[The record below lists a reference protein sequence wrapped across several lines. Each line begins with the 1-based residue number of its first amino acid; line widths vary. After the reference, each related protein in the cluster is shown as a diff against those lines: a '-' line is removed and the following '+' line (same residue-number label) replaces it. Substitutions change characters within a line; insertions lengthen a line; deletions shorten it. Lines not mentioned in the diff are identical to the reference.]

1 MLRILKI
8 CHLTTNKVSSKELA
22 FLFDFSFFIEYNI
35 DIQKEKNMN
44 NESKGLLNK
53 VKPSMD
59 MVLTGLATSTI
70 IGGIIFSNIELSTLG
85 MSVLIWVQLDKLS
98 RKLSEQK

>member
-1 MLRILKI
+1 
-8 CHLTTNKVSSKELA
+8 
-22 FLFDFSFFIEYNI
+22 
-35 DIQKEKNMN
+35 MN

-70 IGGIIFSNIELSTLG
+70 IGGIIFSNIELSILG
-85 MSVLIWVQLDKLS
+85 MSVLIWVQLDKLN
-98 RKLSEQK
+98 RKLSEQKWDCQKRLHDLISQERKDTIRETKWENTLAKWA

>member
-1 MLRILKI
+1 M
-8 CHLTTNKVSSKELA
+8 
-22 FLFDFSFFIEYNI
+22 FDISFFIEYNI

-53 VKPSMD
+53 VKSSMD

-70 IGGIIFSNIELSTLG
+70 IGGIIFSNIELSILG
-85 MSVLIWVQLDKLS
+85 MSVLIWVQLDKLN

>member
-1 MLRILKI
+1 MDLLDIF
-8 CHLTTNKVSSKELA
+8 TTEVSSKELA

-44 NESKGLLNK
+44 NESKELLSK
-53 VKPSMD
+53 AKMSMD

-70 IGGIIFSNIELSTLG
+70 IGGIIFGNIELSILG
-85 MSVLIWVQLDKLS
+85 MSVLIWVQLDKLN

>member
-1 MLRILKI
+1 M
-8 CHLTTNKVSSKELA
+8 
-22 FLFDFSFFIEYNI
+22 FDISFFIEYNI
-35 DIQKEKNMN
+35 DMQKEKNMN

-53 VKPSMD
+53 VKPSID

-70 IGGIIFSNIELSTLG
+70 IGGIIFSNIELSILG
-85 MSVLIWVQLDKLS
+85 MSVLIWVQLDKLN

>member
-1 MLRILKI
+1 M
-8 CHLTTNKVSSKELA
+8 
-22 FLFDFSFFIEYNI
+22 FDFSFFIEYNI

-59 MVLTGLATSTI
+59 MILTGLATSTI
-70 IGGIIFSNIELSTLG
+70 IGGIIFSNIELSILG
-85 MSVLIWVQLDKLS
+85 MSVLIWVQLDKLN